1 MKKRWIILAGV
12 VLALGAAAAAAVAE
26 RGEKMREHGPDMS
39 WILGRLD
46 LTDEQR
52 EQLRALREEHRDAR
66 REHRESM
73 VAMGR
78 KQREAVMGILT
89 GEQKETL
96 REMRGR
102 FLDRRRGMGR
112 DRWEMRRGGMGWD
125 RDDMRRGGAGWHAA
139 RRGGE
144 GPFSRLDLTDEQKDR
159 LGELRSEHR
168 TAMRETRRSHR
179 QALESVLTDEQR
191 DKLEAMKD
199 EAFYGGGRRWRGRR

>member
-102 FLDRRRGMGR
+102 FLDRRRGMG
-112 DRWEMRRGGMGWD
+112 WD

-168 TAMRETRRSHR
+168 TEMRETRRSHR

-191 DKLEAMKD
+191 EKLEAMKD
-199 EAFYGGGRRWRGRR
+199 EAFYGGGRGWRGRR